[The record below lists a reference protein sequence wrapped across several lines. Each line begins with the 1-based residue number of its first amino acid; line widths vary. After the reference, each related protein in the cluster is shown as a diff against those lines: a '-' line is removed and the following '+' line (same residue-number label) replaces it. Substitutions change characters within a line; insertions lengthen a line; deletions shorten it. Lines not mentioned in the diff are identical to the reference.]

1 LDKQE
6 TVFTVLFIA
15 VYALII
21 LIGIGGGIAYLIKD
35 KATKV
40 QRVEGFCFGGTFID
54 GKCKAGSMS
63 PVQPLQSERKSIR
76 SSLETARMDRK
87 ASRSDGIRQP
97 GASRKAA
104 ASKAVQESRL
114 PEQRRGSYLLCAVSR
129 GESAGDDGDKSLQ
142 ALFPQDVEAVEAAS
156 TIRCRQYIIADNDE
170 SR

>member
-1 LDKQE
+1 LDKGE
-6 TVFTVLFIA
+6 GG
-15 VYALII
+15 II
-21 LIGIGGGIAYLIKD
+21 LALSILLFLLMGLSIYEASE
-35 KATKV
+35 KAAEI
-40 QRVEGFCFGGTFID
+40 QRIEAICFGGTFIQ
-54 GKCKAGSMS
+54 GECKSGSVPALQS
-63 PVQPLQSERKSIR
+63 VQSERSPIR

-142 ALFPQDVEAVEAAS
+142 ALFPSDIEDVEAAS